1 MQRIHLTRDSVAAG
15 DDIDA
20 PHHLSTSVPISTS
33 ALSLVQS
40 VLEHGYLP
48 RIAGGEATWV
58 ISSHEPFAVCAQ
70 QWTMPKALTL
80 PPSIEA
86 LASEDGAVRLHFSYL
101 AQVDPALAQRILGE
115 CKFQALKVK

>member
-20 PHHLSTSVPISTS
+20 PHHHSISVPTSTS

-40 VLEHGYLP
+40 VLEQRYLP
-48 RIAGGEATWV
+48 RIAGGKATWV

-70 QWTMPKALTL
+70 EWASPEVLTL
-80 PPSIEA
+80 PPAIEA
-86 LASEDGAVRLHFSYL
+86 LDTEDGAMRLHFRT
-101 AQVDPALAQRILGE
+101 AQVDPALARRILSE
-115 CKFQALKVK
+115 CKFQALKVR